1 MTHTERPTLRSVYKS
16 PAGNTKESHP
26 VVVTPFVIVFA
37 LDFSKAFDT
46 VRHATLL
53 RKVAMPNS
61 PDAVYNKIV
70 EFSGRSHCTRYRG
83 STSALLDISSSIIQG
98 SAIGPVSFVV
108 NAGDLTTVTPGNQI
122 HKYADDTRSFVVI
135 PACNAHSRAD
145 ELQHVAIWAQT
156 NNLKL
161 NMTKSVEIIVTHSR
175 RQLQNMLPTRVAG
188 HSLRYFN
195 PRTWHHTDKSS
206 VSQRP
211 CP

>member
-16 PAGNTKESHP
+16 PAGNTKELHP

-98 SAIGPVSFVV
+98 SRIKVQCPLSSTRGS
-108 NAGDLTTVTPGNQI
+108 NHCHAGKPDSQI
-122 HKYADDTRSFVVI
+122 CRRHQVLCRHSSLQRSLQSRRA
-135 PACNAHSRAD
+135 PACCD
-145 ELQHVAIWAQT
+145 
-156 NNLKL
+156 
-161 NMTKSVEIIVTHSR
+161 MG
-175 RQLQNMLPTRVAG
+175 P
-188 HSLRYFN
+188 
-195 PRTWHHTDKSS
+195 D
-206 VSQRP
+206 
-211 CP
+211 